1 MDRKGI
7 GTARDTFRE
16 TVRQRCFWLFC
27 ALLALLVSVPF
38 VEEERYGRVTLAVY
52 TLLVVTA
59 GAAVVG
65 RGGGAVISTLLA
77 VPTAGFLV
85 LARVYELPG
94 FLLTAQLFGAAFFFV
109 VTAYLISY
117 VFRRDVL
124 TMDKLYGAAAAYLL
138 LGVMWTYFYWIL
150 LIVSPGALT
159 LGGEPMINAAPSTML
174 YFSFVTLTATGM
186 SDIMPLDPVARMIC
200 SLEMITG
207 VLFIAVL
214 IARLASSYSPSER
227 QDS

>member
-1 MDRKGI
+1 VNRPGI
-7 GTARDTFRE
+7 EAARNNLRE
-16 TVRQRCFWLFC
+16 TVRQRCFWLFA
-27 ALLALLVSVPF
+27 ALLLLLISVPF
-38 VEEERYGRVTLAVY
+38 VEDMPNGHVTLAVY
-52 TLLVVTA
+52 TLLVVSA
-59 GAAVVG
+59 GAGVVG
-65 RGGGAVISTLLA
+65 RGGGALISTLLA
-77 VPTAGFLV
+77 LPTAGFLF

-94 FLLTAQLFGAAFFFV
+94 VLLTAQLFGAAFFFV
-109 VTAYLISY
+109 VTAYLILY

-186 SDIMPLDPVARMIC
+186 SDIMPVDPVARMIC
-200 SLEMITG
+200 ALEMIIG
-207 VLFIAVL
+207 VLYIALL
-214 IARLASSYSPSER
+214 IARLAGSYSPR
-227 QDS
+227 DR